1 MKKIHLKLYKLIAIG
16 HLWINLPVV
25 IVLLGIP
32 ILAALLNINTTLKI
46 VLVILSILGGFAS
59 AWLLWSLLVT
69 KWRIWAFSRADEDD
83 WPKLNELAVKNRLIW
98 DGHSVFELTEWRT
111 EAEHRH
117 ITAIYERIAELEQ
130 VEEIKLDLQ
139 TPDYFGYRFNRLD
152 IVAELSAM
160 LLVLIVAVFM
170 LLSSKIALGLIMLA
184 LIAFVNGSY
193 KYIPHIFHT
202 GDCLILSSEGVFLE
216 FPHPQL
222 IRWDDMDRIIVVKEG
237 KKLVII
243 MDEAYDFEKRIFDLY
258 GYAIRDYDLLLK
270 RIRVFVGR
278 YQLRVMEDDWEDE

>member
-25 IVLLGIP
+25 IVLFGIP
-32 ILAALLNINTTLKI
+32 ILASLLNINTTLKI

-69 KWRIWAFSRADEDD
+69 KWRIWAFSRAEEDD

-98 DGHSVFELTEWRT
+98 DGNSVFELTEWRT
-111 EAEHRH
+111 EAEHRN

-152 IVAELSAM
+152 IVTELVAM
-160 LLVLIVAVFM
+160 LVVFIVAIIM
-170 LLSSKIALGLIMLA
+170 LFSSNIILGLIMLA
-184 LIAFVNGSY
+184 LVAFVNGSY

-202 GDCLILSSEGVFLE
+202 GDCLILSNEGVFLE

-222 IRWDDMDRIIVVKEG
+222 IRWDDMDRIIVLKEG
-237 KKLVII
+237 KKLVIV

-270 RIRVFVGR
+270 RIRVFVSR
-278 YQLRVMEDDWEDE
+278 YQLRVMEDDWGDE